1 MTGQGQPVV
10 LIYGY
15 PLSSGLFRDQMQ
27 ALSNRFEVITVDL
40 RGIRSEHGVQR
51 SGFYLDLCQRRN
63 GADGLSWHGP
73 THDRP
78 AFRGQHHH
86 FVDV

>member
-1 MTGQGQPVV
+1 MSGQGQPVV

-40 RGIRSEHGVQR
+40 RGIRSEHGVQ
-51 SGFYLDLCQRRN
+51 
-63 GADGLSWHGP
+63 
-73 THDRP
+73 
-78 AFRGQHHH
+78 
-86 FVDV
+86 